1 MEAGYKQL
9 DVWKKSMQLAL
20 DIYETTKG
28 FPDEEKYGLV
38 SQMRRSSVSIP
49 SNIAEG
55 YRRMLPRDYGKFVRI
70 AYGSGAE
77 LETQIELSKGLGF
90 IKGESKID
98 QILSDVMSMLNGLRR
113 SLAESPDVRRTTSG
127 TKV

>member
-9 DVWKKSMQLAL
+9 DVWKKGMQLAL
-20 DIYETTKG
+20 DVYEATKA

-38 SQMRRSSVSIP
+38 AQMRRSSISIP

-55 YRRMLPRDYGKFVRI
+55 YRRMLPRDFARFVRI

-77 LETQIELSKGLGF
+77 LETQIELSRGLGF
-90 IKGESKID
+90 IKCESKID
-98 QILSDVMSMLNGLRR
+98 QALNDVMSMLNGLRR
-113 SLAESPDVRRTTSG
+113 SLAESPDVRRATSG
-127 TKV
+127 AKI